1 MKAASHLPT
10 RPQLKSQSKRDKLI
24 KTALMRDVLKV
35 LEGTGHESA
44 AKVLR
49 GVFGEYE

>member
-1 MKAASHLPT
+1 MAAVTRLPSRPERKKASDKE
-10 RPQLKSQSKRDKLI
+10 RRIKSSL
-24 KTALMRDVLKV
+24 LRDVLKV
-35 LEGTGHESA
+35 LEGSGHESA